1 MITEVVASAFF
12 KSKIIPECAFGEGGR
27 QQQALSWGWGCRGH
41 CGVNVHVLALNSC
54 CIHHH
59 KDKWAESAL

>member
-27 QQQALSWGWGCRGH
+27 RQRVLPWGRGAGACAGWMCVSW
-41 CGVNVHVLALNSC
+41 L
-54 CIHHH
+54 
-59 KDKWAESAL
+59 